1 MDTPLWT
8 IVLFIIVSAI
18 SAVATFL
25 VKISAPKITRK
36 LKRLLKNWQFFL
48 GIFLYG
54 CSTVLSIAA
63 LRYGEL
69 SVLYPFVALQYVWA
83 NLLSKRFLGEELN
96 VYKWLGVA
104 LIFVGV
110 TLIGVGA

>member
-8 IVLFIIVSAI
+8 ILLFVAVSFI

-25 VKISAPKITRK
+25 VKISAPKITRNVR
-36 LKRLLKNWQFFL
+36 RLLKNWQFFL

-54 CSTVLSIAA
+54 IGTIISLVA
-63 LRYGEL
+63 LKYGQL

-83 NLLSKRFLGEELN
+83 NLLSNRFLGEELN
-96 VYKWLGVA
+96 IYKWLGVA
-104 LIFVGV
+104 LIFTGV
-110 TLIGVGA
+110 TLIGFGA